1 MDSKREV
8 QHYKALLPINLKAR
22 LLDHSNSNQDQAI
35 DELFE
40 IFENELFTFKR
51 KIFNKKLSIQIIK
64 KSEAGISGFF
74 AFFESQALFED
85 FLEITFS
92 TTFSLN
98 QGMVVEIDD
107 NILSNYDNKDITVI
121 RTFIADDFVDLIYEL
136 LLQTNLAK
144 PGSLISSKGIVSV
157 NNINWMEIY
166 EFDFPIFEAFDLTYG
181 PKYPEIPLLKTNE
194 IRNNFKSLGISF
206 YSDHYTK
213 LELALNCLTYVLS
226 PNLSDPERLVYNL
239 IALETLFTSSSYS
252 ISEQL
257 NEKVQLYL
265 EEKGDHKKA
274 LKKMYDV
281 RSRFLH
287 GDLQIRPY
295 FLYNNTMGNK
305 VEDDIR
311 DSLLVASK
319 ILIRTLQKMI
329 IEKRVELNFT
339 YSLK

>member
-1 MDSKREV
+1 MHNKSEV
-8 QHYKALLPINLKAR
+8 QQYKALLPINLNAR
-22 LLDHSNSNQDQAI
+22 LLDHSYSEQAQAI

-40 IFENELFTFKR
+40 IFENELFTFNR
-51 KIFNKKLSIQIIK
+51 KIYNKKLSIKIIK

-74 AFFESQALFED
+74 TFLSQALFED
-85 FLEITFS
+85 FIEITFS
-92 TTFSLN
+92 TTFSLS

-107 NILSNYDNKDITVI
+107 KILSNYDSKEIDLI

-157 NNINWMEIY
+157 NNIHLMEIY
-166 EFDFPIFEAFDLTYG
+166 EFAFPIFEAFDLTYG
-181 PKYPEIPLLKTNE
+181 PTYPEIPFLKTSE
-194 IRNNFKSLGISF
+194 IRINLKSLGVSF
-206 YSDHYTK
+206 YSDTYSK
-213 LELALNCLTYVLS
+213 LELALNYLTYVLS

-265 EEKGDHKKA
+265 GEIGDQKKA
-274 LKKMYDV
+274 IKRMYDV

-287 GDLQIRPY
+287 GNLQIKPY
-295 FLYNNTMGNK
+295 FLYDNTMENK
-305 VEDDIR
+305 IEDDIH

-319 ILIRTLQKMI
+319 ILIRTIQKMI
-329 IEKRVELNFT
+329 IEKRIELNFT